1 MRKIVLFAGQMESGK
16 DTSADLLAARLN
28 AAVPP
33 ARPHKGGDGPP
44 GRTNIG
50 YAVRR
55 LWTRTAFALKVKQIF
70 CDTFGVDL
78 EFVEKWKRVKE
89 PPPGFLMPVRDILID
104 IGNGF
109 RAYCPTVWIDYVL
122 RLPGDLIVSD
132 GRYLNELR
140 AVRAAGGVVALCW
153 RPGKEN
159 ELDSPSEQELRPLL
173 RALIASGRRGRIR
186 KGDPGGDLVDYF
198 LVNDGGVADLKPKV
212 AEVADL
218 ATGPAD

>member
-16 DTSADLLAARLN
+16 DTSADLLAAAVN
-28 AAVPP
+28 AAAP
-33 ARPHKGGDGPP
+33 ASRAAKGGDGPR
-44 GRTNIG
+44 GRGG
-50 YAVRR
+50 YATRR

-78 EFVEKWKRVKE
+78 EFVEKWKRIKE
-89 PPPGFLMPVRDILID
+89 PPPGFLLPVRDILID

-159 ELDSPSEQELRPLL
+159 ELPSPSEQELRPLL

-186 KGDPGGDLVDYF
+186 KCDPGSDLADYF